1 MPGKIKLKLLATI
14 RITKATKNSHGALIF
29 QKAPRDLGY
38 HGLLVLWS
46 TNRETRVYGVWANR

>member
-29 QKAPRDLGY
+29 QKAPRDLGD
-38 HGLLVLWS
+38 HRLLVLWS
-46 TNRETRVYGVWANR
+46 TNRETRAYGDGGNT